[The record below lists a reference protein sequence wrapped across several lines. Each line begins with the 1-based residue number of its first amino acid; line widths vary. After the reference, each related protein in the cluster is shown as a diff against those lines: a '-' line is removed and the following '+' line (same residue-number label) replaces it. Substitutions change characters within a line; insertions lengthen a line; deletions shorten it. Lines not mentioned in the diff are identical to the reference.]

1 MDQINYSLSFDPSAL
16 IAKAALEVKSN
27 NTYH

>member
-16 IAKAALEVKSN
+16 IAKAALEVKQQ
-27 NTYH
+27 YLP